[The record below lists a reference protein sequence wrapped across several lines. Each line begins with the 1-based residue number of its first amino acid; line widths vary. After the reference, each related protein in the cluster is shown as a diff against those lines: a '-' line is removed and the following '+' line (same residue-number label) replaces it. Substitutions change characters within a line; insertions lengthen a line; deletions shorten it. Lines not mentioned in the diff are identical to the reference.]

1 MAPHSSTL
9 AWKIPWTEEP
19 GRLKTMGSWRVGQDW
34 ATSLSLFT
42 FMHWRRKWKPT
53 PVFLPGESQDGGAWW
68 ASVYGVAQ
76 SWTRLKRLSSS
87 SSSKGNQSWIFIGR
101 TDEASV
107 LWPPDAKNWLI
118 GKDPH
123 AGKDWRQEE
132 KGMTE
137 DEMVGWHHQ
146 LNGHEFE
153 WTPRVGDVQGSLAC
167 CSPWGCRV
175 GHNWAT
181 ELNRTELINFL
192 KKINRKPLR
201 SRTRKRVLRL
211 DNKRKKRETEFHS
224 N

>member
-1 MAPHSSTL
+1 MWELNYKESWAPNNWYFWTIVLEKTL
-9 AWKIPWTEEP
+9 ES
-19 GRLKTMGSWRVGQDW
+19 RLYCKEIQ
-34 ATSLSLFT
+34 
-42 FMHWRRKWKPT
+42 
-53 PVFLPGESQDGGAWW
+53 PVHP
-68 ASVYGVAQ
+68 
-76 SWTRLKRLSSS
+76 
-87 SSSKGNQSWIFIGR
+87 KGNQSWIFIGR